1 MGNNSKPKELWYVL
15 LALEMETQVFITFN
29 SDGVLEERYI

>member
-1 MGNNSKPKELWYVL
+1 MGNNRNPKELWCVL
-15 LALEMETQVFITFN
+15 LALELEPQVFITFN